1 MTHFITSG
9 KNKLLAVMILI
20 VFFSITFIY
29 SSLVNAAREYPDLWY
44 KSGGNSWGMDN
55 PFNPVMSSPVNI
67 MGAVLAPFSQAFTG
81 GMGGLGSNSGG
92 LQRNLVTGIGL
103 QASNTFASI
112 GPIMEQ
118 SVGLNIWPGMGT
130 TMYTGIGPASVQGM
144 GLNMFLIGMGPNI
157 ETVMGID
164 MWSGMGQNIGTG
176 IGAGVWPRMIP
187 NMLPGMGTYMHAGIG
202 PVSWP
207 LMGQNSW
214 PGMETS
220 MWSGM
225 GLNIWPGMGI
235 NNRPY
240 MGVGPGGLNSFLNNT
255 IYSPQP
261 LYAEEKKDLEKI
273 EKLLENYPEEGED
286 FPFQN
291 IRYAPYQLLVIF
303 KPGTLKQDTISIHET
318 VEKVM
323 QNRFQNNS
331 LYIKPHSGW
340 PEVECMGC
348 SIDLVILSPSINLF
362 EVIGEYA
369 KQSRVFKA
377 EPNIIPEYSIVPNDP
392 YFSRQWNMFNPTMP
406 AADIN
411 AVAVWD
417 EAYVYSQGLPPP
429 KSVAIIDT
437 GVDITHPDLIEN
449 VESGYDFTESSIYV
463 NDRVGHG
470 TAVAGLIGAV
480 GNNGIGV
487 TGVNWTRV
495 NIVPMKASNMA
506 EVVLAMEYA
515 IKKRIEII
523 NASWTINSSRSLA
536 LELEIIWADN
546 EGILFITGAGNNS
559 TNIDIQPQYP
569 ASYPERN
576 IISVAATNNLDHLAY
591 FSNYGIESVD
601 LGAPGQDIFTTWSR
615 SADES
620 PGEYLSVSG
629 TSFAAPH
636 VAGAAA
642 LIWLMYPYLDHLQIK
657 DALLEGG
664 ESNPDLSGKTLTGKD
679 LDLHEAINYIEST
692 Y

>member
-1 MTHFITSG
+1 MIHFLTSV

-29 SSLVNAAREYPDLWY
+29 SSLVNAAKDYPDLWY
-44 KSGGNSWGMDN
+44 ESGGNPWGMDN
-55 PFNPVMSSPVNI
+55 PFNPVMSSPANV
-67 MGAVLAPFSQAFTG
+67 MAAVLSSPSQGFAVV
-81 GMGGLGSNSGG
+81 MGNTGSNLGG

-103 QASNTFASI
+103 QGSNTFASI
-112 GPIMEQ
+112 GPAMGQ
-118 SVGLNIWPGMGT
+118 SVGLNIWPCMGT
-130 TMYTGIGPASVQGM
+130 TIYTGIGPASVPGM
-144 GLNMFLIGMGPNI
+144 GLNFWPGM
-157 ETVMGID
+157 ETA
-164 MWSGMGQNIGTG
+164 MWSGMG
-176 IGAGVWPRMIP
+176 
-187 NMLPGMGTYMHAGIG
+187 
-202 PVSWP
+202 S
-207 LMGQNSW
+207 
-214 PGMETS
+214 
-220 MWSGM
+220 
-225 GLNIWPGMGI
+225 NIWPGMGT

-240 MGVGPGGLNSFLNNT
+240 MGVGPGSLNAFSNNT
-255 IYSPQP
+255 IYSSQQ
-261 LYAEEKKDLEKI
+261 LSSEEKRDLEKI
-273 EKLLENYPEEGED
+273 EKLLENYPEEGEN
-286 FPFQN
+286 FSFQN
-291 IRYAPYQLLVIF
+291 IHYAPSQLLVIF
-303 KPGTLKQDTISIHET
+303 KPGTLKQDTLFIHET
-318 VEKVM
+318 VEKIM
-323 QNRFQNNS
+323 QNKFQNNS
-331 LYIKPHSGW
+331 LYIKHHSGW
-340 PEVECMGC
+340 PELECMGC
-348 SIDLVILSPSINLF
+348 SIDLVTLSPSINLF

-369 KQSRVFKA
+369 KRSRVFKA
-377 EPNIIPEYSIVPNDP
+377 ELNIIPEYSIVPNDP
-392 YFSRQWNMFNPTMP
+392 YFSHQWNMYNPTMPAAP

-417 EAYVYSQGLPPP
+417 EAYVYSQGLPIP

-437 GVDITHPDLIEN
+437 GVDTTHPDLKGN
-449 VESGYDFTESSIYV
+449 VGLGYDFTESSSYV
-463 NDRVGHG
+463 NDRLGHW

-480 GNNGIGV
+480 GNNGVGV
-487 TGVNWTRV
+487 DGVNWTRV

-559 TNIDIQPQYP
+559 TNIDIHPQYP
-569 ASYPERN
+569 ACYPERN
-576 IISVAATNNLDHLAY
+576 IICVAATNNLDYLAY
-591 FSNYGIESVD
+591 FSNYGIDTVD

-615 SADES
+615 SANES

-679 LDLHEAINYIEST
+679 LDLHEAINYIRST